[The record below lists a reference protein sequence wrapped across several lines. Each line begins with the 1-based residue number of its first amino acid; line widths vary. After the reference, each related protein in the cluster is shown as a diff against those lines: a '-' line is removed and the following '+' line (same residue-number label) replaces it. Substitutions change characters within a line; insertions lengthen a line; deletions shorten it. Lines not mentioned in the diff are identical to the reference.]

1 MRQIFLRVAEGLLA
15 IEQAGRVRRRRGLD
29 RSDLGQVL
37 KLELGTRQP
46 LLVGLGLCE
55 GALDLLVLDD
65 PALFQ
70 VDQQHLA
77 GLQAPLADDALVGNG
92 QDADL

>member
-29 RSDLGQVL
+29 WRDLGQVL

-46 LLVGLGLCE
+46 LLVGLCLCE

-65 PALFQ
+65 PALFK
-70 VDQQHLA
+70 VDQQHLS
-77 GLQAPLADDALVGNG
+77 GLQTPLADDALVGNG